1 MDTTNNDTK
10 PTASA
15 SRGAIGLFDSGFGGL
30 SIFREIHRLMP
41 DYDYIFLG
49 DNGRAP
55 YGNRPFSEVLEFTL
69 QAVERLFEMGCPLV
83 ILACN
88 TASAKALRNIQQL
101 RLPFMED
108 PTRRVLGVIRPTVE
122 QVGAATRNGHIG
134 LVATRGTIESR
145 SYSLELEK
153 LQPEDTVTGHACPQW
168 VPLIESGELDT
179 PELRRTVGRD
189 LEILLSKDPEID
201 TLILGCTHYP
211 LIRPG
216 TALPGPPRHQDT
228 LPRPHGGRQ
237 PAGLPQ
243 PPPRD
248 GTPPDARRAHRVLH
262 DRLPADL
269 RTPRR
274 PAHGGRSGRPTAG
287 PHPAIG
293 RIIAQRLRDFD

>member
-1 MDTTNNDTK
+1 MDTNTSATQRHLS
-10 PTASA
+10 PTS
-15 SRGAIGLFDSGFGGL
+15 GPIGLFDSGFGGL

-55 YGNRPFSEVLEFTL
+55 YGNRPFSEVFEFTL

-101 RLPFMED
+101 RLPFMDD

-122 QVGAATRNGHIG
+122 QVGEATKNGHIG

-153 LQPEDTVTGHACPQW
+153 LLPEATVCGHACPQW
-168 VPLIESGELDT
+168 VPLIESGQLDT
-179 PELRRTVGRD
+179 PAVHRAVAQD
-189 LEILLSKDPEID
+189 LELLLGRDPEID

-211 LIRPG
+211 LIRPVIEEE
-216 TALPGPPRHQDT
+216 L
-228 LPRPHGGRQ
+228 
-237 PAGLPQ
+237 
-243 PPPRD
+243 
-248 GTPPDARRAHRVLH
+248 RRL
-262 DRLPADL
+262 
-269 RTPRR
+269 
-274 PAHGGRSGRPTAG
+274 GRPDIRLLAQGPMVARSLADYLRRHPEMERRLTHGAHTEYFTTGSLQTFERLAALHMGAEAG
-287 PHPAIG
+287 GTLHA
-293 RIIAQRLRDFD
+293 RTLQLDE

>member
-1 MDTTNNDTK
+1 MDTTNNDTQ
-10 PTASA
+10 PTAGS

-108 PTRRVLGVIRPTVE
+108 PSRRVLGVIRPTVE

-189 LEILLSKDPEID
+189 LEILLNKDPEID

-211 LIRPG
+211 LIRPVIEQ
-216 TALPGPPRHQDT
+216 ALRYLGRPDIKILSQGPMVADSLQDYLSRHPEMERRLTRGAHTEYFTTGSLQT
-228 LPRPHGGRQ
+228 FERLAALHMGAEAGGRLQ
-237 PAGLPQ
+237 
-243 PPPRD
+243 
-248 GTPPDARRAHRVLH
+248 ARTLQ
-262 DRLPADL
+262 LEE
-269 RTPRR
+269 
-274 PAHGGRSGRPTAG
+274 
-287 PHPAIG
+287 
-293 RIIAQRLRDFD
+293 

>member
-153 LQPEDTVTGHACPQW
+153 LQPEAVVTGHACPQW

-211 LIRPG
+211 LIRPVIEQ
-216 TALPGPPRHQDT
+216 ALRYLGRPDIKILSQGPMVADSLQDYLSRHPEMERRLTRGAHTEYFTTGSLQT
-228 LPRPHGGRQ
+228 FERLAALHMGAEAGGRLQ
-237 PAGLPQ
+237 
-243 PPPRD
+243 
-248 GTPPDARRAHRVLH
+248 ARTLQ
-262 DRLPADL
+262 LEE
-269 RTPRR
+269 
-274 PAHGGRSGRPTAG
+274 
-287 PHPAIG
+287 
-293 RIIAQRLRDFD
+293 

>member
-10 PTASA
+10 PTAGT

-211 LIRPG
+211 LIRPVIEQ
-216 TALPGPPRHQDT
+216 ALRYLGRPDIKILSQGPMVADSLQDYLSRHPEMERRLTRGAHTEYFTTGSLQT
-228 LPRPHGGRQ
+228 FERLAALHMGAEAGGRLQ
-237 PAGLPQ
+237 
-243 PPPRD
+243 
-248 GTPPDARRAHRVLH
+248 ARTLQ
-262 DRLPADL
+262 LEE
-269 RTPRR
+269 
-274 PAHGGRSGRPTAG
+274 
-287 PHPAIG
+287 
-293 RIIAQRLRDFD
+293 